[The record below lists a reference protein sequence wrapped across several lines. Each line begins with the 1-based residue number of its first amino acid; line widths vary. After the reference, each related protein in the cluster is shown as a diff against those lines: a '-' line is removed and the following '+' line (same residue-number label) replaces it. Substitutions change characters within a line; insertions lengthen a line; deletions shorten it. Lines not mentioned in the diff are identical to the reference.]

1 MNLTAFTR
9 SLIDIDSTTGQEE
22 AAAHLV
28 ADFLRQAGWAA
39 ELQEVEPGRYNV
51 YAPLGTPRVVLSTH
65 LDTVP
70 PFMPSAEDDE
80 FIYGRGACDAKG
92 ILAAQVFA
100 ALELQRQSRRDFG
113 LLFLVGEEKNSQGA
127 RIANQRPN
135 VCQFLVNGEP
145 TDGQMVSAGKGTLRV
160 DVTARG
166 RMAHSAYPEL
176 GDSAIMKLLQALNAL
191 SELPL
196 PASPEL
202 GPTTCNIG
210 TIAGGRAPNVIADF
224 ARAEVMYR
232 LVEPADS
239 LRTLIT
245 AATAPY
251 AEAQFVLEIP
261 PVKLKTL
268 PGFKTRTVAFTTD
281 IPALTHWGEPL
292 LYGPGSIHVAHTEHE
307 KLSKLE
313 QQQAVAGYVKIVQ
326 ELLRAAEPSR
336 K

>member
-1 MNLTAFTR
+1 MNLIAFTR

-22 AAAHLV
+22 AAAHL
-28 ADFLRQAGWAA
+28 AAEFLRQAGWAP

-70 PFMPSAEDDE
+70 PFMPSAEDSE
-80 FIYGRGACDAKG
+80 YIYGRGACDAKG

-100 ALELQRQSRRDFG
+100 ALELQRQGLRDFG

-127 RIANQRPN
+127 RLANQRPN
-135 VCQFLVNGEP
+135 ACKFLVNGEP
-145 TDGQMVSAGKGTLRV
+145 TDCQMVSAGKGTLRV

-176 GDSAIMKLLQALNAL
+176 GDSAIVKLLQALNAL
-191 SELPL
+191 RELPL
-196 PASPEL
+196 PVSREL

-210 TIAGGRAPNVIADF
+210 TLAGGRAPNVIADF

-232 LVEPADS
+232 LVEPADA
-239 LRTLIT
+239 LRAAIT
-245 AATAPY
+245 AAAAPY
-251 AEAQFVLEIP
+251 AETQFVLEIP

-281 IPALTHWGEPL
+281 IPALTGWGEPL
-292 LYGPGSIHVAHTEHE
+292 LYGPGSIHVAHTENE
-307 KLSKLE
+307 KLSKRE
-313 QQQAVAGYVKIVQ
+313 QEQAVADYVRIVK
-326 ELLRAAEPSR
+326 ELLRAAEQTPE
-336 K
+336 